1 MTSKIEQII
10 EEIED
15 YIDSCKFQTFS
26 NTKIT
31 VDKEKI
37 DDLLRELRMKTPAEI
52 KHYQKVIN
60 NKDAILNDARAK
72 AEALINK
79 ASAHTSQLINEHEI
93 MQQAYAQ
100 ANEVVMLAT
109 QQAQDQVNEA
119 TIRVNHMQ
127 QAATRYMDERLA
139 NLENLVVQMMNMT
152 AAHYESFINNMN
164 GYIEIIRSNREE
176 LKPQLQQDEAS
187 QEITEGNESELS
199 NQEGQS

>member
-164 GYIEIIRSNREE
+164 GYIDIIRSNREE

>member
-1 MTSKIEQII
+1 
-10 EEIED
+10 
-15 YIDSCKFQTFS
+15 
-26 NTKIT
+26 
-31 VDKEKI
+31 
-37 DDLLRELRMKTPAEI
+37 MKTPAEI

-164 GYIEIIRSNREE
+164 GYIDIIRSNRAE